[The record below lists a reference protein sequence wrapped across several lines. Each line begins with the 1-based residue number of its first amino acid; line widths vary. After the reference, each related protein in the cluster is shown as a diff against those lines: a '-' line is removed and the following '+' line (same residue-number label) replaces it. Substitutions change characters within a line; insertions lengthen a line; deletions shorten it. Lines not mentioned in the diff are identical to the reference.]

1 MQRGIPLSAQRII
14 FATMPRQLTLIFL
27 LLPLVM
33 TAQQSTNARVNA
45 RAELSRTEITIGD
58 QIWLEVN
65 LSVPPDNKVAPLPEG
80 YINGLPG
87 VETIEAKAM
96 NTVAETPELLL
107 QQRFLVTS
115 FDSGYVSIP
124 PLPYA
129 YQRPDGTVDTAFTN
143 DLLLQVRT
151 LPIGEDDELRPIKP
165 IIEEPVN
172 IYDLWPLFL
181 VALLGL
187 IALVTYRNFK
197 ASKRVVPPP
206 PPPPADLKALNEL
219 KELEQKGLWEKGET
233 KAYYSELTRIFREY
247 LTARFNVPAL
257 EMTSRQINK
266 ELGLKTKLSA
276 DQRGEIKQLLQL
288 SDLVKFAKAT
298 PAAELHVAGLE
309 RVRTFVRNT
318 GPETEAPEPATIIAP
333 AESAGAAATP
343 PIVPVTTAQKE
354 EE

>member
-1 MQRGIPLSAQRII
+1 M
-14 FATMPRQLTLIFL
+14 LILL

-65 LSVPPDNKVAPLPEG
+65 LSVPPNNTVAPLPNG
-80 YINGLPG
+80 YINSLPG
-87 VETIEAKAM
+87 VESIDEGPL

-124 PLPYA
+124 PLPYT
-129 YQRPDGTVDTAFTN
+129 YQRSDGTVDTVFTN
-143 DLLLQVRT
+143 DLMLQVRT
-151 LPIGEDDELRPIKP
+151 LPVGEDDALRPIKP
-165 IIEEPVN
+165 IIEEPLNV
-172 IYDLWPLFL
+172 YDLWPLFL
-181 VALLGL
+181 LAVLGL
-187 IALVTYRNFK
+187 VGFVTYRNFK

-206 PPPPADLKALNEL
+206 PPPPADLQALNAL
-219 KELEQKGLWEKGET
+219 KELEQKQLWQNDQT
-233 KAYYSELTRIFREY
+233 KQYYSELTQIFREY
-247 LTARFNVPAL
+247 LTARFNVPAM

-266 ELGLKTKLSA
+266 ELGLKTNLSG
-276 DQRGEIKQLLQL
+276 DQLGEIKQLLQL

-298 PAAELHVAGLE
+298 PAADLHPAGLE

-318 GPETEAPEPATIIAP
+318 GPEATVAPAATIIDP
-333 AESAGAAATP
+333 AQQSPASSADGAVP
-343 PIVPVTTAQKE
+343 PTQNE

>member
-1 MQRGIPLSAQRII
+1 
-14 FATMPRQLTLIFL
+14 MPRQLMLILL

-58 QIWLEVN
+58 QVWLEVN
-65 LSVPPDNKVAPLPEG
+65 LSVPPNNTVAPLPDG
-80 YINGLPG
+80 YINSLPG
-87 VETIEAKAM
+87 VESIEEGAL

-115 FDSGYVSIP
+115 FDSGYISIP
-124 PLPYA
+124 PLPYT
-129 YQRPDGTVDTAFTN
+129 YQRSDGTVDTVFTN
-143 DLLLQVRT
+143 DLMMQVRT

-165 IIEEPVN
+165 IIEEPLNV
-172 IYDLWPLFL
+172 YDLWPLFL
-181 VALLGL
+181 FAILGIIGFVA
-187 IALVTYRNFK
+187 YRNFK

-206 PPPPADLKALNEL
+206 PPPPADLQALNEL
-219 KELEQKGLWEKGET
+219 KELEQQQLWQNNQT
-233 KAYYSELTRIFREY
+233 KQYYSELTRIFREY
-247 LTARFNVPAL
+247 LTARFNVPAM

-266 ELGLKTKLSA
+266 ELSLKTNLSA
-276 DQRGEIKQLLQL
+276 DQLGEIKQLLQL

-298 PAAELHVAGLE
+298 PAAALHTAGLE

-318 GPETEAPEPATIIAP
+318 GPEVEVAPPSTIIDP
-333 AESAGAAATP
+333 TQQSQGATTDEVVTP
-343 PIVPVTTAQKE
+343 VQNE